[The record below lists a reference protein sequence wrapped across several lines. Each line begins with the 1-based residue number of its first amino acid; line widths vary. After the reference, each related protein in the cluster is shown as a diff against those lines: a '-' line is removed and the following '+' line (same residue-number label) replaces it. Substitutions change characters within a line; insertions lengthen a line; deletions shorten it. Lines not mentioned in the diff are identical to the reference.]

1 MFSLFMSQKTLIIW
15 LKGQNTSHIVTTN
28 AVFPFTWNPE
38 IHIRERQ
45 HTQHNWTG
53 KKSIVLSLFKIK
65 TNILTNEYIKMGFGY
80 LGDWTQTGEEFL
92 LTIESRSFLRQNLQ
106 LLGRSLTLCT
116 LLSQS
121 DNNNKE
127 TSKPPTS
134 ITQSFFMH
142 AGFTQNFNIGLMTN
156 LWILLSWNVL
166 NSKFNICVFN
176 WFFTFYGA
184 RVHILPFPPAL
195 PYPTLHSYPLCQ
207 TVPDCPICPPFHI
220 PSCYATTIFLLASP
234 NSLVLFNYKAL
245 TEPLSGPHAT
255 SWFNC
260 CICRGNLRQPQ
271 EITSAPPPPAS
282 LP

>member
-1 MFSLFMSQKTLIIW
+1 
-15 LKGQNTSHIVTTN
+15 
-28 AVFPFTWNPE
+28 
-38 IHIRERQ
+38 
-45 HTQHNWTG
+45 
-53 KKSIVLSLFKIK
+53 
-65 TNILTNEYIKMGFGY
+65 MGFGY

-92 LTIESRSFLRQNLQ
+92 LTIESRSFLRQTLQ

-176 WFFTFYGA
+176 WFFNFYGA

-234 NSLVLFNYKAL
+234 NSLVLFNYKPL
-245 TEPLSGPHAT
+245 T
-255 SWFNC
+255 
-260 CICRGNLRQPQ
+260 
-271 EITSAPPPPAS
+271 AS
-282 LP
+282 LRSSRHFMVQLLYLPWELASATGDYLCSPTSGQFTITHWPFCPGLYTTTRLQETCLSKYQSNTYQNRLHYCLSTLRSMVIPMCQKPLCHN